1 MMFCV
6 KIFIKK
12 NSFISP
18 PDNEIDNDYFDSI
31 EDLAQDVLA
40 ESSEL
45 SSDNINILDQDSITL
60 RTSNADNDNDNGAG
74 GANFD
79 DDSFM
84 QF

>member
-1 MMFCV
+1 M
-6 KIFIKK
+6 
-12 NSFISP
+12 
-18 PDNEIDNDYFDSI
+18 
-31 EDLAQDVLA
+31 LA

-45 SSDNINILDQDSITL
+45 SSDNVNILDQDSITL